1 MTPTVADK
9 RRRFAE
15 LHRAP
20 GCFVMPN
27 PYDVGSAK
35 YLASLGFPA
44 LATSSAGMAFAA
56 GLPDGGVTRADA
68 LSHIRDLAA
77 AVDCPLNADFEAGF
91 ARDAEGVYESARLCI
106 GAGVA
111 GFSIEDFS
119 GEGDAPLYALREAVE
134 RLRAARAAIDA
145 SGETVLL
152 TARSEAIWREG
163 AGGLPEALRRLAAY
177 AEAGA
182 DVLVRAGREDG
193 AGRRGGRAG
202 RRRASGQRRGRRA
215 GPHPPPARG
224 SRRKA
229 HLDRFCARPRG
240 LGRAHARGAR
250 NGRERTLRRF
260 PWNAF
265 VARDRGGVREQGPT
279 RAQTLRLILSAGAK
293 RKPQR
298 TAKRR

>member
-15 LHRAP
+15 LHRTP
-20 GCFVMPN
+20 GCFVIPN

-35 YLASLGFPA
+35 YLASLGFKA

-56 GLPDGGVTRADA
+56 GLPDGGVTRAYA
-68 LSHIRDLAA
+68 LSHIGELAA

-91 ARDAEGVYESARLCI
+91 ARDTEGVYESARLCI

-119 GEGDAPLYALREAVE
+119 GAPGAPLYTLNEAVE

-152 TARSEAIWREG
+152 TARSEAIWREN
-163 AGGLPEALRRLAAY
+163 AGGLPEALLRLAAY

-182 DVLVRAGREDG
+182 DVLFAPGVKTADEVAEVVRVAGRLPVNVVVGAPGLTRLELEDLGVKRISTG
-193 AGRRGGRAG
+193 AALARVAWGALMRA
-202 RRRASGQRRGRRA
+202 A
-215 GPHPPPARG
+215 GDIA
-224 SRRKA
+224 A
-229 HLDRFCARPRG
+229 
-240 LGRAHARGAR
+240 
-250 NGRERTLRRF
+250 NGRF
-260 PWNAF
+260 DAF
-265 VARDRGGVREQGPT
+265 AGIPSSREIEKAFGV
-279 RAQTLRLILSAGAK
+279 SA
-293 RKPQR
+293 P
-298 TAKRR
+298 

>member
-1 MTPTVADK
+1 MTTVAEK

-20 GCFVMPN
+20 ACFVMPN

-56 GLPDGGVTRADA
+56 GLPDGGVARDHA

-77 AVDCPLNADFEAGF
+77 AVPVPLNADFEAGF

-111 GFSIEDFS
+111 GFSIEDYS
-119 GEGDAPLYALREAVE
+119 GGRDAPLYTLNEAVE

-152 TARSEAIWREG
+152 TGRSEAIWREG
-163 AGGLPEALRRLAAY
+163 AGGLPEALRRLMAY

-182 DVLVRAGREDG
+182 DVLFAPGVKTADEVAEVVRVAGKLPVNVVVGAPGFTRRQLEDLGVKRISTGASLARVAWGALMRAAGEIAADGRFDAFAGVPSSREIE
-193 AGRRGGRAG
+193 AAFSGGG
-202 RRRASGQRRGRRA
+202 
-215 GPHPPPARG
+215 
-224 SRRKA
+224 
-229 HLDRFCARPRG
+229 
-240 LGRAHARGAR
+240 
-250 NGRERTLRRF
+250 
-260 PWNAF
+260 
-265 VARDRGGVREQGPT
+265 
-279 RAQTLRLILSAGAK
+279 
-293 RKPQR
+293 
-298 TAKRR
+298 